1 MSQLRTEI
9 IKEHK
14 SKNITKKQRESF
26 IEICDKDAL
35 TLNDELEIDEE
46 ILNDGDDDLPIL
58 NETQWSGVVE
68 EWANLLNDENLEEE
82 INVKRVESES
92 SDDDDEI
99 LPEDSKAKWKLE
111 NLFVSNLD
119 ISFKE

>member
-1 MSQLRTEI
+1 
-9 IKEHK
+9 
-14 SKNITKKQRESF
+14 
-26 IEICDKDAL
+26 
-35 TLNDELEIDEE
+35 
-46 ILNDGDDDLPIL
+46 
-58 NETQWSGVVE
+58 
-68 EWANLLNDENLEEE
+68 LNDENLEEE
-82 INVKRVESES
+82 INVRRVESES

>member
-1 MSQLRTEI
+1 
-9 IKEHK
+9 
-14 SKNITKKQRESF
+14 
-26 IEICDKDAL
+26 ICDKDAS

-82 INVKRVESES
+82 INVRRVESES

-111 NLFVSNLD
+111 N
-119 ISFKE
+119 

>member
-1 MSQLRTEI
+1 
-9 IKEHK
+9 
-14 SKNITKKQRESF
+14 ITKKQRESF
-26 IEICDKDAL
+26 IEICDKDAT

-46 ILNDGDDDLPIL
+46 ILNDGDNDLPIL

-82 INVKRVESES
+82 INVRRVESES

-111 NLFVSNLD
+111 NLF
-119 ISFKE
+119 